1 MRSYAKKLGDENFI
15 HNIISIA
22 MRYSN
27 LGKKNEVKEKTWN
40 LMYSQLLKLLLKC
53 CCKFFFFFFLSLAK
67 LNFVVECPDLSE
79 VQKFTGN
86 TQSDE

>member
-27 LGKKNEVKEKTWN
+27 LGKKKWSERE
-40 LMYSQLLKLLLKC
+40 
-53 CCKFFFFFFLSLAK
+53 
-67 LNFVVECPDLSE
+67 DLE
-79 VQKFTGN
+79 FNV
-86 TQSDE
+86 